1 MDLSTIKHG
10 SLIIARGPWSGG
22 LKPYVVTD
30 IPEHDPGMLGV
41 SKSRESSKIR
51 WIRRV
56 DVVDILAP

>member
-1 MDLSTIKHG
+1 MELSTIKRG
-10 SLIIARGPWSGG
+10 SLIIARGRWGG

-41 SKSRESSKIR
+41 AKSRESSKVR

-56 DVVDILAP
+56 DVVDILVP